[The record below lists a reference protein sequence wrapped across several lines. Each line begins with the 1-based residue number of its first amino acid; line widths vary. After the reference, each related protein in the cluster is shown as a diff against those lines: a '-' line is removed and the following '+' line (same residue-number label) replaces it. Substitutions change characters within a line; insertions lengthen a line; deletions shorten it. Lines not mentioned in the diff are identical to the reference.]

1 MNLAIVRY
9 NAGNIQSLLFALDRL
24 GIQPVIS
31 DDPDVL
37 HSADKVIFP
46 GVGEA
51 RSAMTYLRERGLDKV
66 ITSLKQPVF
75 GICVG
80 MQLLCAHS
88 EENDTTCMGVFD
100 ATIRRFAPKPE
111 ERQRFKVPQIGW
123 NTLVTNTLSTTPH
136 PLFANLPQEFYV
148 YYVHSYAAE
157 LVPETIATTDYVQPF
172 SGGLHKGNFYAVQF
186 HPEKSGEAGSQIL
199 KNFLAL

>member
-9 NAGNIQSLLFALDRL
+9 NAGNIQSLLFALARL
-24 GIQPVIS
+24 GIEPVIS

-51 RSAMTYLRERGLDKV
+51 RSAMTYLKERGLDKV

-88 EENDTTCMGVFD
+88 EENDTTCMGIFD

-123 NTLVTNTLSTTPH
+123 NTLVATPH
-136 PLFANLPQEFYV
+136 PLFAHLPSEFYV

-157 LVPETIATTDYVQPF
+157 LSPFTIAMTDYVQPF
-172 SGGLHKGNFYAVQF
+172 SGGLQKENFYAVQF

>member
-9 NAGNIQSLLFALDRL
+9 NAGNIQSLLFALARL
-24 GIQPVIS
+24 GIEPIIS

-37 HSADKVIFP
+37 HGADKVIFP

-51 RSAMTYLRERGLDKV
+51 RSAMTYLRERGLDNV

-88 EENDTTCMGVFD
+88 EENDTVCMGVFD
-100 ATIRRFAPKPE
+100 ANIRRFVPNPD

-123 NTLVTNTLSTTPH
+123 NTLSATPH
-136 PLFANLPQEFYV
+136 PLFAKLPHEFYV

-186 HPEKSGEAGSQIL
+186 HPEKSGEAGAQIL
-199 KNFLAL
+199 QNFLDL

>member
-9 NAGNIQSLLFALDRL
+9 NAGNIQSLLFALARL
-24 GIQPVIS
+24 GIEPIIS

-37 HSADKVIFP
+37 HGADKVIFP

-51 RSAMTYLRERGLDKV
+51 RSAMTYLRERGLDNV

-88 EENDTTCMGVFD
+88 EENDTVCMGVFD
-100 ATIRRFAPKPE
+100 ANIRRFVPNPD

-123 NTLVTNTLSTTPH
+123 NTLSATPH
-136 PLFANLPQEFYV
+136 PLFAKLPQEFYV

-186 HPEKSGEAGSQIL
+186 HPEKSGEAGAQIL
-199 KNFLAL
+199 QNFLDL

>member
-9 NAGNIQSLLFALDRL
+9 NAGNIQSLLYALERL
-24 GIQPVIS
+24 NITPTIS
-31 DDPDVL
+31 DDPKVL

-51 RSAMTYLRERGLDKV
+51 RSAMTYLRERGLDEV
-66 ITSLKQPVF
+66 ITSLKQPVL

-88 EENDTTCMGVFD
+88 EENDTICMGVFS
-100 ATIRRFAPKPE
+100 ATVRKFAPTSAQK
-111 ERQRFKVPQIGW
+111 QAYKVPQIGW
-123 NTLVTNTLSTTPH
+123 NLLETNGH
-136 PLFANLPQEFYV
+136 PLFDNLPMQPYV

-157 LVPETIATTDYVQPF
+157 CVPETIATTDYISPF
-172 SGGLHKGNFYAVQF
+172 SAALHCNNFYAVQF
-186 HPEKSGEAGSQIL
+186 HPEKSSTIGAKIL
-199 KNFLAL
+199 QNFLAL

>member
-9 NAGNIQSLLFALDRL
+9 NAGNIQSLLFALARL
-24 GIQPVIS
+24 GIEPVIS

-100 ATIRRFAPKPE
+100 AKIRRFAPEPE

-123 NTLVTNTLSTTPH
+123 NTLSFTNH
-136 PLFANLPQEFYV
+136 PLFAKLPPEVYV

-157 LVPETIATTDYVQPF
+157 LSPYTIATTDYVQPF

-186 HPEKSGEAGSQIL
+186 HPEKSGEAGAQIL
-199 KNFLAL
+199 QNFLDL

>member
-9 NAGNIQSLLFALDRL
+9 NAGNIQSLLFALARL
-24 GIQPVIS
+24 GIEPIIS

-51 RSAMTYLRERGLDKV
+51 RSAMTYLRERGLDNV

-88 EENDTTCMGVFD
+88 EENDTVCMGVFD
-100 ATIRRFAPKPE
+100 ANIRRFAPNPD

-123 NTLVTNTLSTTPH
+123 NTLSATPH
-136 PLFANLPQEFYV
+136 PLFAKLPQEFYV

-186 HPEKSGEAGSQIL
+186 HPEKSGEAGAQIL
-199 KNFLAL
+199 QNFLDL

>member
-9 NAGNIQSLLFALDRL
+9 NAGNIQSLLFALARL
-24 GIQPVIS
+24 GIEPIIS

-37 HSADKVIFP
+37 HGADKVIFP

-51 RSAMTYLRERGLDKV
+51 RSAMTYLRERGLDNV

-75 GICVG
+75 GICIG

-88 EENDTTCMGVFD
+88 EENDTVCMGVFD
-100 ATIRRFAPKPE
+100 ANIRRFVPNPD

-123 NTLVTNTLSTTPH
+123 NTLSATPH
-136 PLFANLPQEFYV
+136 PLFAKLPQEFYV

-186 HPEKSGEAGSQIL
+186 HPEKSGEAGAQIL
-199 KNFLAL
+199 QNFLDL

>member
-24 GIQPVIS
+24 GVKPVIS

-37 HSADKVIFP
+37 HGADKVIFP

-51 RSAMTYLRERGLDKV
+51 RSAMTYLRERGLDTV

-100 ATIRRFAPKPE
+100 AHIRRFAPRLE
-111 ERQRFKVPQIGW
+111 ERQRFKVPQMGW
-123 NTLVTNTLSTTPH
+123 NTLSAVQH
-136 PLFANLPQEFYV
+136 PLFANLPTEFYV

-186 HPEKSGEAGSQIL
+186 HPEKSGEAGAQIL

>member
-9 NAGNIQSLLFALDRL
+9 NAGNIQSLLFALARL
-24 GIQPVIS
+24 GIEPIIS

-37 HSADKVIFP
+37 HGADKVIFP

-51 RSAMTYLRERGLDKV
+51 RSAMNYLRERGLDNV

-88 EENDTTCMGVFD
+88 EENDTVCMGVFD
-100 ATIRRFAPKPE
+100 ANIRRFAPNPD

-123 NTLVTNTLSTTPH
+123 NTLSATPH
-136 PLFANLPQEFYV
+136 PLFAKLPQEFYV

-186 HPEKSGEAGSQIL
+186 HPEKSGEAGAQIL
-199 KNFLAL
+199 QNFLDL

>member
-9 NAGNIQSLLFALDRL
+9 NAGNIQSLLFALARL
-24 GIQPVIS
+24 GIEPIIS

-37 HSADKVIFP
+37 HGADKVIFP

-51 RSAMTYLRERGLDKV
+51 GSAMAYLRERGLDKV
-66 ITSLKQPVF
+66 ITSLKQPVL

-88 EENDTTCMGVFD
+88 EESDTVCMGVFD
-100 ATIRRFAPKPE
+100 AKIRRFAPKPDD
-111 ERQRFKVPQIGW
+111 RQRFKVPQIGW
-123 NTLVTNTLSTTPH
+123 NTLSATPH
-136 PLFANLPQEFYV
+136 PLFAKLPQEFYV

-157 LVPETIATTDYVQPF
+157 LSPFTIATTDYVQSF
-172 SGGLHKGNFYAVQF
+172 SGGLHKENFYAVQF
-186 HPEKSGEAGSQIL
+186 HPEKSGEAGAQIL
-199 KNFLAL
+199 QNFLDL